1 MEIRQLEYFV
11 AVAEEQSFTR
21 AAARVHVAQPGISA
35 QIRRLERELG
45 EELFD
50 RSGRTVRLTAVGAA
64 LLPHARA
71 ALAAFA
77 GVRATVDDLAGLVR
91 GRVAVGMVTAC
102 AITDLFDLLEAFH
115 RAHPAVAISLSEGN
129 SDRLVADLRGG
140 QLDMAL
146 VATSAAPT
154 PADLATLV
162 IADEVLVAVVHPDDP
177 LAAAE
182 TVTVAELAERP
193 LICLPRGTGIRT
205 AVEDG
210 WAASGRTP
218 RIGLEASSPA
228 VLAELAS
235 RGLGVAIVPMSTAD
249 AQGAGLQVLRIAEP
263 RLRGRIEL
271 AWRRDG
277 PLSPA
282 TRALI
287 ALAQIRLA
295 PVTDDASQMGSD
307 VVEMPDPMW

>member
-11 AVAEEQSFTR
+11 AVADEGSFTR

-50 RSGRTVRLTAVGAA
+50 RSGRAVRLTAVGAA
-64 LLPHARA
+64 LLPQARA
-71 ALAAFA
+71 ALAAFS
-77 GVRATVDDLAGLVR
+77 GVRTTVEEFTGLVR
-91 GRVAVGMVTAC
+91 GSVAVGMVTAC

-115 RAHPAVAISLSEGN
+115 RAQPAVAISLSEGN
-129 SDRLVADLRGG
+129 SDRLVADLQSG
-140 QLDMAL
+140 QLDIAL
-146 VATSAAPT
+146 VATSMAPT

-162 IADEVLVAVVHPDDP
+162 LADEALVAVVLPDDP
-177 LAAAE
+177 LADHE
-182 TVTVAELAERP
+182 SITVSDLGELP
-193 LICLPRGTGIRT
+193 LICLPRGTGVRT

-210 WAASGRTP
+210 WAASGFTP
-218 RIGLEASSPA
+218 RIALEASSPA
-228 VLAELAS
+228 VLAELAQ
-235 RGLGVAIVPMSTAD
+235 RGLGIAILPESVAD
-249 AQGAGLQVLRIAEP
+249 ARGPGLRALRVAEP

-277 PLSPA
+277 PRSPA

-287 ALAQIRLA
+287 ALARERVVPAPPFAGDGQDRL
-295 PVTDDASQMGSD
+295 G
-307 VVEMPDPMW
+307 